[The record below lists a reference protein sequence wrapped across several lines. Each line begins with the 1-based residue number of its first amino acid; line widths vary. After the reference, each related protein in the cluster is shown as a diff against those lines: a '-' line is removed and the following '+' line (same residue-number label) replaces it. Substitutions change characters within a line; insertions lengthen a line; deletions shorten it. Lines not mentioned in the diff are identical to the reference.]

1 MSRKHKLP
9 IFYPHWNGNSNNFI
23 PNGWIH
29 LGILPQCGI
38 YMGYLLIHYNEM
50 SYMYVI
56 CLVFTTIAFL
66 KRRTGDPSFS
76 ESRLKSFIINPIS
89 KQNFPRIRPWTFW
102 SCTFFFTFEW
112 LNTFCWRWILFFL
125 DLICISDQNNQN
137 SSTQKNPMTID
148 QIVSS
153 A

>member
-38 YMGYLLIHYNEM
+38 YMRYLLIHYNEM

-66 KRRTGDPSFS
+66 KRQTDDPSFS

-102 SCTFFFTFEW
+102 SCTFFFFEW
-112 LNTFCWRWILFFL
+112 LNTFFEGGFYFLAYQTQTKAGQKILKSPGKKTRE
-125 DLICISDQNNQN
+125 I
-137 SSTQKNPMTID
+137 K
-148 QIVSS
+148 
-153 A
+153 